1 MAGHLFFSGKW
12 ESSGLFGMYVLWQ
25 PEADTPGGSGEWTLC
40 QVAGE
45 RRLPGVKRQMTSS
58 PNHPHLREAPGAAH
72 YESD

>member
-1 MAGHLFFSGKW
+1 
-12 ESSGLFGMYVLWQ
+12 LWQ

-45 RRLPGVKRQMTSS
+45 RRLPGAERQMTSS